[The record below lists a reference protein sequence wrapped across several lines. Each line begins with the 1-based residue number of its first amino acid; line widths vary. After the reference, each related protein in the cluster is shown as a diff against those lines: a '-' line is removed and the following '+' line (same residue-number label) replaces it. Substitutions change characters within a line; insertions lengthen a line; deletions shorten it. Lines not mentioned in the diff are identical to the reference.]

1 MTTLVR
7 PDVPTGG
14 TGGDTGEGT
23 GGGHEPERP
32 REPSRYAAWRA
43 SWVVALRMARRDVAR
58 HRGRSALVVV
68 MVTLPTLLLSLL
80 VTFAVTADVSG
91 AEKIPFTMGSGQA
104 LVEGPEADR
113 VLQGGDPDSGSTGS
127 AGEARTVPGLDPEKD
142 AYDNAGAISRLVG
155 APVSPLVE
163 FSARTTIGE
172 RRVTVGAVALDGRVG
187 LGERLRLVS
196 GRWPESATEA
206 LVTASGI
213 SRGLPG
219 SGPLA
224 LTVDGTDET
233 YEVVGVA
240 SSTGLYGQ
248 EGLVV
253 PRPPQG
259 VPAGPGAWIVRGS
272 DAVTWADVRRLN
284 EYGLRVT
291 SAAVLRDP
299 PSVDELPADLRDASI
314 GDASQMRLLV
324 GLGGAMLLIT
334 TALLVGPAFAVSATR
349 QRRTLA
355 LAASNGAS
363 TAVLRRT
370 VLAQALVLGSVSAVV
385 GTALGVAATP
395 LVVTWTTDDADGLV
409 GPLDVR
415 WALLAGIALCAVAS
429 TLVAALAPARRLG
442 RLDIVGVM
450 RGQSVSPPPSLVVLA
465 AGVVLALLGG
475 VIVLGSTGAAGLP
488 SVPALLGLEA
498 EEGREFAVTTGAV
511 VLILGALLLVPGILT
526 VVGRLGGR
534 MPTSLR
540 MAARDLARHRSRR
553 LTVGRRGARRGR
565 RAHLRA
571 HGTRERHRA
580 GTSRPHPDHAARG
593 GGHHLLGR
601 PGRRPRRRPHGG
613 AGARRRGEPDARR
626 AGPDDGRRPDPHGP
640 LSRGLPQRRPARV
653 HRRADRAG
661 RRLDRG
667 RGRPLPRR

>member
-1 MTTLVR
+1 M
-7 PDVPTGG
+7 
-14 TGGDTGEGT
+14 
-23 GGGHEPERP
+23 
-32 REPSRYAAWRA
+32 
-43 SWVVALRMARRDVAR
+43 
-58 HRGRSALVVV
+58 
-68 MVTLPTLLLSLL
+68 
-80 VTFAVTADVSG
+80 
-91 AEKIPFTMGSGQA
+91 
-104 LVEGPEADR
+104 
-113 VLQGGDPDSGSTGS
+113 
-127 AGEARTVPGLDPEKD
+127 
-142 AYDNAGAISRLVG
+142 
-155 APVSPLVE
+155 
-163 FSARTTIGE
+163 
-172 RRVTVGAVALDGRVG
+172 
-187 LGERLRLVS
+187 
-196 GRWPESATEA
+196 
-206 LVTASGI
+206 
-213 SRGLPG
+213 
-219 SGPLA
+219 
-224 LTVDGTDET
+224 
-233 YEVVGVA
+233 
-240 SSTGLYGQ
+240 
-248 EGLVV
+248 
-253 PRPPQG
+253 
-259 VPAGPGAWIVRGS
+259 RGS

-291 SAAVLRDP
+291 SAAVLRNP

-314 GDASQMRLLV
+314 GDASEMRLLV

-540 MAARDLARHRSRR
+540 MAARDLARHRSRSSPSVAAVLAAVAG
-553 LTVGRRGARRGR
+553 LTFGLTGLASDTEQARR
-565 RAHLRA
+565 
-571 HGTRERHRA
+571 
-580 GTSRPHPDHAARG
+580 DHIPTTLPGEAVITFW
-593 GGHHLLGR
+593 GR
-601 PGRRPRRRPHGG
+601 PPTSTPS
-613 AGARRRGEPDARR
+613 ARRR
-626 AGPDDGRRPDPHGP
+626 
-640 LSRGLPQRRPARV
+640 RGSS
-653 HRRADRAG
+653 
-661 RRLDRG
+661 
-667 RGRPLPRR
+667 